1 MAIRSYKPYTPS
13 RRTAT
18 GSTFAEVTK
27 DRPERSLTAP
37 RKQKA
42 GRDSAGHIS
51 IRHRGG
57 GAKRRYR
64 LIDYRRERLDAVAEV
79 IAVEYDPNR
88 SAFIALLQYEDGE
101 KRYILC
107 PEGLKPGAKVVRTA
121 GSSATVMS
129 RDGDWVTLRM
139 PSGEERKFL
148 ARCRATV
155 GVVGNGEI
163 EGLKLGKAGRKR
175 WLGIRPTVRGVA
187 MNPVDH
193 PMGGGE
199 GRTSGGGPAVS
210 PWGKLA
216 KGGKTRKP
224 RKASDR
230 VILKRRK

>member
-27 DRPERSLTAP
+27 DKPERSLTAP

-79 IAVEYDPNR
+79 VAVEYDPNR

-107 PEGLKPGAKVVRTA
+107 PEGLKPGAKVVASETAEPAVGNCLPLGRIPLGTAVHNLELAPGRGAKVVRTA

-129 RDGDWVTLRM
+129 LRN
-139 PSGEERKFL
+139 
-148 ARCRATV
+148 C
-155 GVVGNGEI
+155 
-163 EGLKLGKAGRKR
+163 KR
-175 WLGIRPTVRGVA
+175 
-187 MNPVDH
+187 
-193 PMGGGE
+193 
-199 GRTSGGGPAVS
+199 SS
-210 PWGKLA
+210 
-216 KGGKTRKP
+216 
-224 RKASDR
+224 
-230 VILKRRK
+230 